1 MTTRYLLDPEL
12 AFAVDLMELPSLG
25 AETLGARREA
35 YAQRIES
42 LLSTLP
48 DIPGIACSEAHAPG
62 AAGDPDTRVLVY
74 RPDGYAQA
82 LPALLWIH
90 GGGYV
95 EGRADWDRV
104 IAGTIAREVGCCVVC
119 VDYRLAPEAPYPA
132 AINDCHAAL
141 AWMHAGAD
149 TLAIDPRRIGIA
161 GISAG
166 AGLAAAL
173 ALMARDRGELEV
185 CFQALIQPMLD
196 DRHATAAYT
205 HPYAGEFVWTA
216 RDNHY
221 GWSALL
227 GCEPGSDCV
236 PAYAAAARATSL
248 AGLPPAF
255 ISVGALD
262 LFVEEDMEYAR
273 RLIRDGVPTELHIH
287 PSACH
292 SFPFLAPGS
301 AVAKAHNVLFIAALR
316 RALHET
322 TQVGDNDGIANQ

>member
-1 MTTRYLLDPEL
+1 MPTASPLDPEL
-12 AFAVDLMELPSLG
+12 RSVVDLMQLPPLG
-25 AETLGARREA
+25 AETLAARRAA
-35 YAQRIES
+35 YAQQIEA
-42 LLSTLP
+42 LLSSFP
-48 DIPGIACSEAHAPG
+48 EVPGIAFHEARAPG
-62 AAGDPDTRVLVY
+62 NPDTRVLVF
-74 RPDGYAQA
+74 RPDVSPQT

-95 EGRADWDRV
+95 DGCADFDRM
-104 IAGTIAREVGCCVVC
+104 IAETLAREVGCCVVC

-132 AINDCHAAL
+132 AIDDCHSAL
-141 AWMHAGAD
+141 AWMHANSDA
-149 TLAIDPRRIGIA
+149 LAIDHRRIAIG

-173 ALMARDRGELEV
+173 ALMARDRGELDV
-185 CFQALIQPMLD
+185 CFQALLQPMLD
-196 DRHATAAYT
+196 DRHATDDYS

-216 RDNHY
+216 RDNHF

-227 GCEPGSDCV
+227 GCEPGGASV

-255 ISVGALD
+255 ITVGALD

-273 RLIRDGVPTELHIH
+273 RLIRDGVPTELHVQ

-292 SFPFLAPGS
+292 GFPFLAPAS
-301 AVAKAHNVLFIAALR
+301 SVAQAHNALFIAALR
-316 RALHET
+316 RALHDTPQMQNE
-322 TQVGDNDGIANQ
+322 DGKANQ